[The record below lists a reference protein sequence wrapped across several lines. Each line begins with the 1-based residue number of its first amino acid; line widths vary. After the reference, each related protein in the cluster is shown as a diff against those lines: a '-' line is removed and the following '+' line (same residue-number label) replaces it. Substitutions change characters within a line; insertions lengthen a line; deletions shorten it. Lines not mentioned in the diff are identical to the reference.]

1 MSGFPGVVGAI
12 DGSHIPIKAPTKYP
26 ADYFNRKHFYSIV
39 LQAVC
44 DHDGKFIDV
53 FVGFPGS
60 VHDSRILRNSTIF
73 QQFNNN
79 RLTNLPQNS
88 FILGD
93 SGYPIQ
99 NWLLTPYRDNGHLQ
113 PQQKYYNYRHSQTRI
128 KIEQSFG
135 KLKTRWR
142 CLMKRLEVSVE
153 VAPHIVMACC
163 ILHNICEEKLDF
175 LDYDEIIQDP
185 HHFDDIDHEQEEN
198 NVQRDF
204 ICNLLWSQRVSNN

>member
-53 FVGFPGS
+53 F
-60 VHDSRILRNSTIF
+60 
-73 QQFNNN
+73 
-79 RLTNLPQNS
+79 
-88 FILGD
+88 
-93 SGYPIQ
+93 
-99 NWLLTPYRDNGHLQ
+99 
-113 PQQKYYNYRHSQTRI
+113 
-128 KIEQSFG
+128 
-135 KLKTRWR
+135 
-142 CLMKRLEVSVE
+142 VE